1 MAAKRAAAKA
11 QAVVREACLALPETT
26 EVEAWGHPT
35 FRIRNK
41 MFVTMGGGDAPSI
54 TFKCDPVTQAGFLA
68 AGEPFFWPAY
78 VGPRGWV
85 GVNITHPACDL
96 DDLADLIRDAYV
108 RTAPKRLAALVAP

>member
-1 MAAKRAAAKA
+1 VAKKNSAAKA
-11 QAVVREACLALPETT
+11 QAVVRDACLALPEAT

-41 MFVTMGGGDAPSI
+41 MFVAMGGGDTPSI
-54 TFKCDPVTQAGFLA
+54 TFMCDPETQAGFLA

-78 VGPRGWV
+78 VGGKGWV

-96 DDLADLIRDAYV
+96 DDLPDLIRDAYV
-108 RTAPKRLAALVAP
+108 RTAPKKLGNLVS